1 MQDSGQLLSDAAV
14 SAQVAV
20 RDSVRRARVALFW
33 AVLISLILLVLP
45 HAVPALAWLAWPQ
58 ALTAALAHEMGHGLT
73 ALLSGGTFESLR
85 LYADGSGVA
94 FTRTSSTSLV
104 RAGVAAGGLF
114 GPPVLGAVLF
124 GSARH
129 ARLARVA
136 LILLSLLLAL
146 ALVCWVRN
154 MFGATWVGFC
164 TLFVGWVAWRW
175 SAVGAQA
182 FTAFLAVQ
190 ACLSS
195 LARTDYLFSSKA
207 HTGAGEFISDSAQIA
222 AQLGGP
228 HWLWGALVFLLSI
241 VVMVTGLWWF
251 LRAVR

>member
-1 MQDSGQLLSDAAV
+1 MQDSGQQLSDGGV
-14 SAQVAV
+14 SLSVAV
-20 RDSVRRARVALFW
+20 REPVRRARFALFL

-45 HAVPALAWLAWPQ
+45 YAVPALTWLAWPQ
-58 ALTAALAHEMGHGLT
+58 ALTAALAHEMGHGLA
-73 ALLSGGTFESLR
+73 ALLSGGTFESIR

-94 FTRTSSTSLV
+94 LTRTSSTTLV

-124 GSARH
+124 ASARE
-129 ARLARVA
+129 ARVARAA
-136 LILLSLLLAL
+136 LILLSLLLL
-146 ALVCWVRN
+146 FALVCWARN
-154 MFGATWVGFC
+154 VFGATWVGFC
-164 TLFVGWVAWRW
+164 TLVMGWVAWRG
-175 SAVGAQA
+175 SAVGIQA

-207 HTGAGEFISDSAQIA
+207 HTGAGALMSDSAQIA

-228 HWLWGALVFLLSI
+228 HWFWGALVFLISV
-241 VVMVTGLWWF
+241 VVMMTGLWWF